1 MPYKIA
7 QCCLSPGGGGF
18 LAYRNAVL
26 RMMVTGEDRRGGVG
40 KERCPNTVV

>member
-7 QCCLSPGGGGF
+7 QCCLPPGGGDF

-26 RMMVTGEDRRGGVG
+26 RMLGTREDRNDGVS